1 MYLLRWLHLN
11 TSASGVVGGV
21 PSSDKKRVYNW
32 NKVTCPKNSNTGLR
46 STLHNDCSES
56 FQSPEMKVT

>member
-11 TSASGVVGGV
+11 TSASGAGGI

-32 NKVTCPKNSNTGLR
+32 NKVPRPKNGNSGLR
-46 STLHNDCSES
+46 PTLHNDCSES